1 MSSII
6 IAPFTVR
13 GVGGGDDKKE
23 IFMKLFKRF
32 RLDLFGEG
40 GGASG
45 ATGGNAA
52 AGSPSASATTTGDNS
67 SAAENSENLGVEG
80 SKTDTPTKSLEERRK
95 AYDEYIKGEGKEF
108 YDKDT
113 QEIVKK
119 RVKDEKALKEQV
131 GRLNPFIE
139 ALADKYGHDPSDLDG
154 LMQKITN
161 DRDFY
166 AEAAA
171 EAGMDSPETYRKFR
185 ESERRVKAFEAEQKR
200 IADEKAA
207 QEKSVFV
214 SEKIRAWQTEAEAL
228 KDKYPSFDF
237 EKDMVN
243 PQFAAMLRSGVS
255 VEAAYQAMHHAEIV
269 ANSVAAA
276 KAEAEKAVIDN
287 LRAKGQRPDEAGAS
301 STSAPLTGFDVR
313 SLTREQRAEYARQAA
328 LGKRI
333 EFK

>member
-1 MSSII
+1 M
-6 IAPFTVR
+6 R
-13 GVGGGDDKKE
+13 GVGGRGHQKGD
-23 IFMKLFKRF
+23 IMKLFKRF

-171 EAGMDSPETYRKFR
+171 EAGMDSPETYRKYR
-185 ESERRVKAFEAEQKR
+185 ESQRKAQAYEAEQKR
-200 IADEKAA
+200 IADEKEA
-207 QEKSVFV
+207 QVKNAFV
-214 SEKIRAWQTEAEAL
+214 NEKINAWKTEAEAL
-228 KDKYPSFDF
+228 KGKYPDF
-237 EKDMVN
+237 NFEAEQANKEFVK
-243 PQFAAMLRSGVS
+243 MLRAGTS

-269 ANSVAAA
+269 AREVEAA
-276 KAEAEKAVIDN
+276 KVAAEKAVIDN

>member
-1 MSSII
+1 
-6 IAPFTVR
+6 
-13 GVGGGDDKKE
+13 
-23 IFMKLFKRF
+23 MKLFKRF

-52 AGSPSASATTTGDNS
+52 AGSPSASATTTG
-67 SAAENSENLGVEG
+67 VEG
-80 SKTDTPTKSLEERRK
+80 SVAEGNASKGVEASKADAPIKSREERRK
-95 AYDEYIKGEGKEF
+95 AYDEYIKGDGKEF
-108 YDKDT
+108 FDEDT
-113 QEIVKK
+113 QTIVQK
-119 RVKDEKALKEQV
+119 RVKGEKALKDEL
-131 GRLNPFIE
+131 GKKNPFIE
-139 ALADKYGHDPSDLDG
+139 ALADRYNHDPNDLDG
-154 LMQKITN
+154 LMAKIKN
-161 DRDFY
+161 DRDFC

-171 EAGMDSPETYRKFR
+171 EAGIDDPDTYREYR
-185 ESERRVKAFEAEQKR
+185 EHKRKIQAYEEEQKR
-200 IADEKAA
+200 VADEAEAQKRQSYAQQKAQVWA
-207 QEKSVFV
+207 E
-214 SEKIRAWQTEAEAL
+214 EAEAL
-228 KDKYPSFDF
+228 KEKYPNLDLDK
-237 EKDMVN
+237 ELDNK
-243 PQFAAMLRSGVS
+243 QFAGMLRAGVS
-255 VEAAYQAMHHAEIV
+255 FEAAYQAMHHAEIV

>member
-1 MSSII
+1 LSSTI

-13 GVGGGDDKKE
+13 GVGGGDNKKE

-52 AGSPSASATTTGDNS
+52 AGSPSASATTTGVNS
-67 SAAENSENLGVEG
+67 SAAENSDNLGVEG
-80 SKTDTPTKSLEERRK
+80 GKTDTPTKSLEERRK
-95 AYDEYIKGEGKEF
+95 AYDAYIKGEGKEF

-185 ESERRVKAFEAEQKR
+185 ESERKAKAFEAEQKR
-200 IADEKAA
+200 VAD
-207 QEKSVFV
+207 
-214 SEKIRAWQTEAEAL
+214 EAEAQKRQAFVDQQVQAWAKEAEVL
-228 KDKYPSFDF
+228 KEKYPNLDLDK
-237 EKDMVN
+237 ELDNK
-243 PQFAAMLRSGVS
+243 QFAGMLRAGVS
-255 VEAAYQAMHHAEIV
+255 FEAAYQAMHHAEIV

-276 KAEAEKAVIDN
+276 KSETEKAVIDN

-313 SLTREQRAEYARQAA
+313 TLTRAQRAEFAKQAMQ
-328 LGKRI
+328 GKRI
-333 EFK
+333 DFK